1 MPQRESEQD
10 ARRLHPEG
18 QSVHQRDLVRLASG
32 TPVSMLPH
40 QIWLVVRGL
49 VKLTTITPQGDL
61 LVLGLAGPNQVFGAL
76 FTSLD
81 VYGAVALG
89 PVELIGLTLDDLR
102 FNPVWATE
110 LLPAMANRLRQSEAL
125 ITLLG
130 LRRVE
135 ERLRGLLELLASD
148 YGQPCELGLKLELRL
163 THQDLASALCTS
175 RVTITRLLGSLRDQG
190 WLQPAGRH
198 QLVIPHL
205 AGRC

>member
-1 MPQRESEQD
+1 
-10 ARRLHPEG
+10 
-18 QSVHQRDLVRLASG
+18 
-32 TPVSMLPH
+32 
-40 QIWLVVRGL
+40 
-49 VKLTTITPQGDL
+49 
-61 LVLGLAGPNQVFGAL
+61 
-76 FTSLD
+76 
-81 VYGAVALG
+81 
-89 PVELIGLTLDDLR
+89 
-102 FNPVWATE
+102 
-110 LLPAMANRLRQSEAL
+110 MANRLRQSEAL

-198 QLVIPHL
+198 QLVIPHVVR
-205 AGRC
+205 RC

>member
-18 QSVHQRDLVRLASG
+18 QSVHQQDLVRLASG
-32 TPVSMLPH
+32 MPVPMLPH

-198 QLVIPHL
+198 QLVIPHVVR
-205 AGRC
+205 RC